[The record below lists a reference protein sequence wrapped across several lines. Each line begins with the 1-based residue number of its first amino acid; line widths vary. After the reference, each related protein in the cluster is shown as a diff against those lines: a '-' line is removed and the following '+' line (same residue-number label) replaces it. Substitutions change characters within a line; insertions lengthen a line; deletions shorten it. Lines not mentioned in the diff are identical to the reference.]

1 LLARTWRVFDGP
13 EWTDSVKEADPA
25 DEYFARNLEAI
36 KIWLERDPHYGS
48 HALVDGN
55 DDLRVY
61 KTKDEAAGYRLI
73 VVIHCDVS
81 AKTVECRW
89 LHREQL

>member
-1 LLARTWRVFDGP
+1 MLARTWRVVDGP
-13 EWTDSVKEADPA
+13 EWTESVEEADPA

-48 HALVDGN
+48 HGLVDRT

-61 KTKDEAAGYRLI
+61 KTRDEAAGYRLI
-73 VVIHCDVS
+73 VVIHCDAS
-81 AKTVECRW
+81 AKTVERRW